1 MKPLIT
7 MSDGSTVYTSSDSD
21 WSIGGKPMKVRVVV
35 DLEVQGDNERRVEH
49 GYQLREFDER
59 LNEVKDV

>member
-7 MSDGSTVYTSSDSD
+7 MSDGSTVYTSADGD

-35 DLEVQGDNERRVEH
+35 DLEVQEDNERRVEH
-49 GYQLREFDER
+49 GYQLREFDAR
-59 LNEVKDV
+59 LNEVKNV

>member
-7 MSDGSTVYTSSDSD
+7 MSDRSTVYTSADND
-21 WSIGGKPMKVRVVV
+21 WSIGGKPMKVRVVAN
-35 DLEVQGDNERRVEH
+35 LEVQEDNERRVEH

-59 LNEVKDV
+59 LNEVKNV